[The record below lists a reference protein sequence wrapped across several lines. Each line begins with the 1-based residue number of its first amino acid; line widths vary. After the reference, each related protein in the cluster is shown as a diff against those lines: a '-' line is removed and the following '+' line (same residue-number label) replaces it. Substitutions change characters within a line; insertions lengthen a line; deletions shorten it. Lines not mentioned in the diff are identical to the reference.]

1 MCGKYCNS
9 QNEAWEENLYVL
21 WIIGVVMPT
30 LCRALQLTG
39 EASHTEK
46 NSNVHP
52 RAEHTEADRGY
63 VNFTH
68 FELCESS

>member
-1 MCGKYCNS
+1 
-9 QNEAWEENLYVL
+9 
-21 WIIGVVMPT
+21 MPT